1 MKKLVSFFLI
11 IGSAALL
18 LSCKPKVEANIPA
31 SSQQQS
37 APVVQNDDS
46 VFTKEFLFD
55 QASAVKDTGSVTFNN
70 VSGMELTAAMKTG
83 WNLGNTLDAIGT
95 SGMASETSWGQ
106 PLTTKAMIDGLA
118 ASGIKTIRI
127 PVSWN
132 NHVTDRQK
140 YTIHPEWMARVKEIV
155 DWAIANDMY
164 VIINSHH
171 DNYEK
176 PSAMLRGH
184 GYYPN
189 STNLVESQRYLYNIW
204 GQIATAFNNG
214 YDEHLIFETMNEP
227 RLAGTS
233 CEWWYDGDSKCMDA
247 AKCLNQMNQTALDAI
262 RSTGGNNAKRF
273 VMCPALAAS
282 ENSASKTS
290 FKMPEDIN
298 GQTGR
303 LILSVHA
310 YTPYSFAMESPGDR
324 HFTQGHK
331 DELTGLFS
339 RLKTK
344 FIDKGYPV
352 VIGEYGATNKDNL
365 EDRLAWF
372 EYYVS
377 NAYDNGIPCI
387 LWDNGVW
394 QIRTGKDGSPD
405 YSEGYGYYNRL
416 EQTWYFP
423 QILQTVVDAV
433 E

>member
-1 MKKLVSFFLI
+1 MKKILFI
-11 IGSAALL
+11 ILL
-18 LSCKPKVEANIPA
+18 LLFVFSLASCRPKTIAQAQPNP
-31 SSQQQS
+31 
-37 APVVQNDDS
+37 APVEEQRDENT
-46 VFTKEFLFD
+46 FYKEFLFD
-55 QASAVKDTGSVTFNN
+55 EGSVIKDTGSVNFGNL
-70 VSGMELTAAMKTG
+70 SGFEVTKAMVTG
-83 WNLGNTLDAIGT
+83 WNLGNTFDAIG
-95 SGMASETSWGQ
+95 SGGMASETSWGQ

-132 NHVTDRQK
+132 NHITDRRS
-140 YTIHPEWMARVKEIV
+140 YTIHPDWMARVKEVV

-176 PSAMLRGH
+176 SSAMLRGH

-214 YDEHLIFETMNEP
+214 YDQHLIFETMNEP

-233 CEWWYDGDSKCMDA
+233 CEWWYNGDARCIDG
-247 AKCLNQMNQTALDAI
+247 AKCLNQLNQTALDAI
-262 RSTGGNNAKRF
+262 RSTGGNNTKRF

-282 ENSASKTS
+282 EHSAGMAS

-303 LILSVHA
+303 LFLSIHA

-324 HFTQGHK
+324 SFTQGHK
-331 DELTGLFS
+331 DELTGVFNN
-339 RLKTK
+339 LKTK

-365 EDRLAWF
+365 EERLAWF
-372 EYYVS
+372 EFYIS
-377 NAYDNGIPCI
+377 NAHKIGIPCI
-387 LWDNGVW
+387 MWDNGVW
-394 QIRTGKDGSPD
+394 QLRSGKDGNPD

-416 EQTWYFP
+416 EQSWYFP
-423 QILQTVVDAV
+423 EILETVIKASR
-433 E
+433 